1 MRNAPLVPNSKNDK
15 SEQKKLTNQG
25 ITEPPPSG
33 WEIWSFS
40 CTIRIFANNP
50 FSAPISAGYLVS

>member
-1 MRNAPLVPNSKNDK
+1 MRNVPLAPNSKNDE
-15 SEQKKLTNQG
+15 SEQKKSLIKALQKYS
-25 ITEPPPSG
+25 PSG

-40 CTIRIFANNP
+40 CTIRIFSNNP